1 MRKSSLKTMNLKR
14 NFKKSEKIQYVF
26 TGFFEGDFNL
36 NSEEVSEVRYISVED
51 LDREMKEKPENFT
64 EWFKIILNEY
74 KQHLS

>member
-1 MRKSSLKTMNLKR
+1 MPAAT
-14 NFKKSEKIQYVF
+14 
-26 TGFFEGDFNL
+26 T
-36 NSEEVSEVRYISVED
+36 